1 MPLLT
6 LDKASLSYG
15 HVALLDKAELSIDN
29 GERIALIG
37 RNGEGKST
45 LMKVLL
51 GEATLDDGAVWRAPS
66 LKISYLMQ
74 EVPSD
79 ENRSVFETVA
89 SGIENVGQL
98 ITDYHNVVHKLSEEK
113 DEKKSMRLVDQL
125 NKYQNELERLDG
137 WSLEQRVESVISK
150 LSLPEDVLV
159 SSLSGGYKRRVMLA
173 RALVCAPDILL
184 LDEPTNHLDIES
196 ILWLEEFLKNYTGTI
211 LFVSH
216 DREFIK
222 KLATRIIELDR
233 GNITSWPSNYEN
245 YLIKKE
251 ELLAIESDHNAKFD
265 KRLAEEEKWI
275 RKGIKAR
282 RTRNEGRV
290 RALESMR
297 SEHAQRRN
305 QQGKAKLNLDSSD
318 SSGRIVAEVTKAS
331 FGYDDKMIV
340 NDFSTKIMRGDKIGI
355 IGANGSGKSTL
366 IKLLLGELQPTE
378 GKVKMGTNLEVAYFD
393 QNRADFDLN
402 ASVMANLNH
411 GQDRVTVN
419 GKDRHVIGYLQDF
432 LFPPARVMSPVKTL
446 SGGERNRL
454 LLARLFIKP
463 ANLLV
468 LDEPTNDLD
477 VETLELLEEL
487 LLDYKG
493 TLLLVSHDRQFLDH
507 IVTSTI
513 VMEGDGKVNEYVG
526 GYNDYL
532 RQREEPVKL
541 APAKKEPK
549 DNKKMAAANV
559 SPVAMVA
566 DESAVETVA
575 KKLSYNEQ
583 RELTL
588 LPEKIAKL
596 EAEQA
601 ELVALTADAD
611 FYKQEKFTINKTT
624 KRITEVQAEL
634 AKLYK
639 RWEELEA

>member
-6 LDKASLSYG
+6 LDKACLSYG
-15 HVALLDKAELSIDN
+15 HVALLDKASLTIDA

-51 GEATLDDGAVWRAPS
+51 GEATLDDGSIWRAPS
-66 LKISYLMQ
+66 LKVSYLMQ
-74 EVPSD
+74 EVPND
-79 ENRSVFETVA
+79 EQRTVFEVVA

-98 ITDYHNVVHKLSEEK
+98 ITDYHNTVHALADVT
-113 DEKKSMRLVDQL
+113 DEKESARLVNQL
-125 NKYQNELERLDG
+125 NDYQNQLERLDG
-137 WSLEQRVESVISK
+137 WSLEQRVEAMVSK

-173 RALVCAPDILL
+173 RALVCEPDILL

-196 ILWLEEFLKNYTGTI
+196 ILWLEGFLQNYKGTI

-216 DREFIK
+216 DREFVK
-222 KLATRIIELDR
+222 KLATRIVELDR
-233 GNITSWPSNYEN
+233 GNITSWEFGYEQ
-245 YLIKKE
+245 YLVKKE
-251 ELLAIESDHNAKFD
+251 EFLVIEAEHNAKFD
-265 KRLAEEEKWI
+265 KRLAQEEQWI

-290 RALESMR
+290 RALKAMR
-297 SEHAQRRN
+297 NEHARRRT
-305 QQGKAKLNLDSSD
+305 QQGKAKLNLDAAD
-318 SSGRIVAEVTKAS
+318 SSGRIVAEVRKAS
-331 FGYDDKMIV
+331 FSYGDKPIV
-340 NDFSTKIMRGDKIGI
+340 KEFSTKILRGDKIGI

-366 IKLLLGELQPTE
+366 IKLLLGELKPTA
-378 GKVKMGTNLEVAYFD
+378 GKVKLGTNLEVAYFD
-393 QNRADFDLN
+393 QNRADFDMN

-411 GQDRVTVN
+411 GRDRVMVN

-432 LFPPARVMSPVKTL
+432 LFPPARVQSPVKTL

-487 LLDYKG
+487 LLNYEG
-493 TLLLVSHDRQFLDH
+493 TLILVSHDRQFLDN

-513 VMEGDGKVNEYVG
+513 VMEGDGQVDEYVG

-532 RQREEPVKL
+532 RQRGEPVKVVSS
-541 APAKKEPK
+541 KQSTV
-549 DNKKMAAANV
+549 DNKKTATSKAPQKPA
-559 SPVAMVA
+559 
-566 DESAVETVA
+566 E
-575 KKLSYNEQ
+575 KKRSYKDQ
-583 RELTL
+583 RELDL
-588 LPEKIAKL
+588 LPEHIEKL
-596 EAEQA
+596 EAEQQQ
-601 ELVALTADAD
+601 LVNLTSESD
-611 FYKQEKFTINKTT
+611 FYQKDNHIVNQTMS
-624 KRITEVQAEL
+624 RLTEIETEL
-634 AKLYK
+634 SKAFQ
-639 RWEELEA
+639 RWGELE

>member
-15 HVALLDKAELSIDN
+15 HVALLDEAGLNIDV

-51 GEATLDDGAVWRAPS
+51 GEATLDDGSLWKAPS
-66 LKISYLMQ
+66 LKVSYLMQ
-74 EVPSD
+74 EVPND
-79 ENRSVFETVA
+79 EERTVFEVVA

-98 ITDYHNVVHKLSEEK
+98 ITDYHNTVHALADVT
-113 DEKKSMRLVDQL
+113 DEKESMRLVNKL
-125 NKYQNELERLDG
+125 NDYQNQLERLDG
-137 WSLEQRVESVISK
+137 WSLEQRVEAMISK

-173 RALVCAPDILL
+173 RALVCEPDILL

-196 ILWLEEFLKNYTGTI
+196 ILWLENFLVNYKGTI

-233 GNITSWPSNYEN
+233 GNIISWDVGYAQ
-245 YLIKKE
+245 YLVKKE
-251 ELLAIESDHNAKFD
+251 EFLAIEADHNAKFD
-265 KRLAEEEKWI
+265 KRLAQEEQWI

-290 RALESMR
+290 RALEAMR
-297 SEHAQRRN
+297 KEYSQRRTL
-305 QQGKAKLNLDSSD
+305 QGKAKLNIDKSD
-318 SSGRIVAEVTKAS
+318 NSGRIVVEVRKAS
-331 FGYDDKMIV
+331 FAYEDKQIV
-340 NDFSTKIMRGDKIGI
+340 NEFSTKILRGDKIGI

-366 IKLLLGELQPTE
+366 IKLLLGELEPTA
-378 GKVKMGTNLEVAYFD
+378 GKIKLGTNLETAYFD
-393 QNRADFDLN
+393 QNRSEFDLN

-411 GQDRVTVN
+411 GRDRVMVN

-432 LFPPARVMSPVKTL
+432 LFPPARIQSPVKTL

-487 LLDYKG
+487 LLDYQG
-493 TLLLVSHDRQFLDH
+493 TLLLVSHDRQFLDN

-513 VMEGDGKVNEYVG
+513 VMEGDGYVEEYVG

-532 RQREEPVKL
+532 RQRSEPNKIVDKKIASKGKEKTSSGVLAASKPIENKL
-541 APAKKEPK
+541 
-549 DNKKMAAANV
+549 
-559 SPVAMVA
+559 
-566 DESAVETVA
+566 T
-575 KKLSYNEQ
+575 YNEQ
-583 RELTL
+583 RELDL
-588 LPEKIAKL
+588 LPEKIEKL
-596 EAEQA
+596 EIEQQ
-601 ELVALTADAD
+601 ELVNLTSESD
-611 FYKQEKFTINKTT
+611 FYQKEKHVVNQTM
-624 KRITEVQAEL
+624 KRLTEIEDEL
-634 AKLYK
+634 AKAFS
-639 RWEELEA
+639 RWETLE

>member
-1 MPLLT
+1 MPLIT
-6 LDKASLSYG
+6 LDKACLSYG
-15 HVALLDKAELSIDN
+15 HVALLDKAELSIEN
-29 GERIALIG
+29 NERIALIG

-51 GEATLDDGAVWRAPS
+51 GEATLDDGSVWRSPS
-66 LKISYLMQ
+66 LKVSYLMQ

-79 ENRSVFETVA
+79 EERSVFETVA
-89 SGIENVGQL
+89 SGVEKVGGL
-98 ITDYHNVVHKLSEEK
+98 IADYHNVVHKLADET
-113 DEKKSMRLVDQL
+113 DEKESMRLVEQL

-150 LSLPEDVLV
+150 LSLPEDALV

-173 RALVCAPDILL
+173 RALVCEPDILL

-196 ILWLEEFLKNYTGTI
+196 ILWLEDFLKNYNGTI

-245 YLIKKE
+245 YLVKKE
-251 ELLAIESDHNAKFD
+251 EVLAIEADHNAKFD

-290 RALESMR
+290 RALEAMR
-297 SEHAQRRN
+297 KEHAQRRTL
-305 QQGKAKLNLDSSD
+305 QGKAKLNIDKSEN
-318 SSGRIVAEVTKAS
+318 SGRIVSEVRKAS
-331 FGYDDKMIV
+331 FAYDDKVII

-366 IKLLLGELQPTE
+366 IKLLLGELKPTE

-411 GQDRVTVN
+411 GRDRVMVN

-487 LLDYKG
+487 LLNYEG
-493 TLLLVSHDRQFLDH
+493 TLLLVSHDRKFLDN

-513 VMEGDGKVNEYVG
+513 VMEGDGRVNEYVG

-532 RQREEPVKL
+532 RQRSQPMKAIPQGDSKESKKSANTSTASTPSVKT
-541 APAKKEPK
+541 APAVKSTE
-549 DNKKMAAANV
+549 
-559 SPVAMVA
+559 
-566 DESAVETVA
+566 
-575 KKLSYNEQ
+575 KKLNYNEQ
-583 RELTL
+583 RELQL
-588 LPEKIAKL
+588 LPERIEKL
-596 EAEQA
+596 ETEQQEIN
-601 ELVALTADAD
+601 ELTSDPD
-611 FYKQEKFTINKTT
+611 FYKKEKFVINKAT
-624 KRITEVQAEL
+624 KRLTEIQEDL
-634 AKLYK
+634 AKAYA
-639 RWEELEA
+639 RWEELDN

>member
-1 MPLLT
+1 MPLIT
-6 LDKASLSYG
+6 LDKACLSYG
-15 HVALLDKAELSIDN
+15 HVALLDKAELLIDS

-51 GEATLDDGAVWRAPS
+51 GEATLDDGSIWRTAS
-66 LKISYLMQ
+66 LKVSYLMQ

-79 ENRSVFETVA
+79 EERSVFEVVA
-89 SGIENVGQL
+89 SGVEKVGGL
-98 ITDYHNVVHKLSEEK
+98 ITDYHNVVHKLADVT
-113 DEKKSMRLVDQL
+113 DEKESMRLVEQL

-150 LSLPEDVLV
+150 LSLPEDALV

-173 RALVCAPDILL
+173 RALVCQPDILL

-196 ILWLEEFLKNYTGTI
+196 ILWLEEFLKNYNGTI

-251 ELLAIESDHNAKFD
+251 EVLAIEADHNAKFD
-265 KRLAEEEKWI
+265 KRLADEEKWI

-290 RALESMR
+290 RALEAMR
-297 SEHAQRRN
+297 KEHAQRRN
-305 QQGKAKLNLDSSD
+305 LQGKAKLNIDKSEN
-318 SSGRIVAEVTKAS
+318 SGRIVSEVLKAS
-331 FGYDDKMIV
+331 FAYDDKVII
-340 NDFSTKIMRGDKIGI
+340 NEFSTKIMRGDKIGI

-366 IKLLLGELQPTE
+366 IKLLLGELTPTA

-411 GQDRVTVN
+411 GRDRVMVN

-487 LLDYKG
+487 LLNFEG
-493 TLLLVSHDRQFLDH
+493 TLLLVSHDRNFLDN

-513 VMEGDGKVNEYVG
+513 VMEGEGKVNEYVG

-532 RQREEPVKL
+532 RQRSQPMKAIPQGDSKDSKKSSDASTASVNSNKAVPAVK
-541 APAKKEPK
+541 
-549 DNKKMAAANV
+549 
-559 SPVAMVA
+559 SP
-566 DESAVETVA
+566 D
-575 KKLSYNEQ
+575 KKLNYNEQ
-583 RELTL
+583 RELQL
-588 LPEKIAKL
+588 LPEKIEKL
-596 EAEQA
+596 EIEQK
-601 ELVALTADAD
+601 EINIVTSDPE
-611 FYKQEKFTINKTT
+611 FYKKEKFEINKVT
-624 KRITEVQAEL
+624 KRLTEIQTEL
-634 AKLYK
+634 TKAYA
-639 RWEELEA
+639 RWEELDD

>member
-1 MPLLT
+1 MPLMT
-6 LDKASLSYG
+6 LDKACLSYG
-15 HVALLDKAELSIDN
+15 HVALLDKADLLIDS

-51 GEATLDDGAVWRAPS
+51 GEATLDDGTIWRTSS
-66 LKISYLMQ
+66 LKVSYLMQ

-79 ENRSVFETVA
+79 EQRSVFDVVA
-89 SGIENVGQL
+89 SGIDNIGQL
-98 ITDYHNVVHKLSEEK
+98 IMDYHAVVHKLADET
-113 DEKKSMRLVDQL
+113 DEKESMQLVEQL

-137 WSLEQRVESVISK
+137 WSLEQKVESVISK
-150 LSLPEDVLV
+150 LSLPEDALV

-222 KLATRIIELDR
+222 NLATRIIELDR
-233 GNITSWPSNYEN
+233 GLITSWPSNYEI
-245 YLIKKE
+245 YLKKKD
-251 ELLAIESDHNAKFD
+251 ELLAIEADHNAKFD
-265 KRLAEEEKWI
+265 KRLAQEEQWI

-290 RALESMR
+290 RALEAMR
-297 SEHAQRRN
+297 KEYSQRRT
-305 QQGKAKLNLDSSD
+305 QQGKAKLNIDTAD
-318 SSGRIVAEVTKAS
+318 SSGRIVADVRKAS
-331 FGYDDKMIV
+331 FSYNDKPIIE
-340 NDFSTKIMRGDKIGI
+340 NFTTKILRGDKIGI

-366 IKLLLGELQPTE
+366 IKLLLGEIKPTK
-378 GKVKMGTNLEVAYFD
+378 GKVKLGTNLEIAYFD

-411 GQDRVTVN
+411 GRDRVMVN

-487 LLDYKG
+487 LLNYDG
-493 TLLLVSHDRQFLDH
+493 TLLLVSHDRKFLDN

-513 VMEGDGKVNEYVG
+513 VMEGDGRVNEYVG

-532 RQREEPVKL
+532 RQRGQ
-541 APAKKEPK
+541 PANTASEKKP
-549 DNKKMAAANV
+549 DNKKTKSSTA
-559 SPVAMVA
+559 SVASKSTIKA
-566 DESAVETVA
+566 PA

-583 RELTL
+583 RELDL
-588 LPEKIAKL
+588 LPEKIEKL
-596 EAEQA
+596 ETEQQ
-601 ELVALTADAD
+601 ELVAISSESD
-611 FYKQEKFTINKTT
+611 FYQKEKHLVNQTMT
-624 KRITEVQAEL
+624 RLTEIENEL
-634 AKLYK
+634 AQAYK
-639 RWEELEA
+639 RWEELDV

>member
-1 MPLLT
+1 MPLIT
-6 LDKASLSYG
+6 LDKACLSYG
-15 HVALLDKAELSIDN
+15 HVALLDKAELLIDL

-51 GEATLDDGAVWRAPS
+51 GEATLDDGSIWRAAS
-66 LKISYLMQ
+66 LKVSYLMQ

-79 ENRSVFETVA
+79 EQRSVFDVVA

-98 ITDYHNVVHKLSEEK
+98 IMDYHSVVHKLADET
-113 DEKKSMRLVDQL
+113 DEKESMRLVDQL

-137 WSLEQRVESVISK
+137 WSLEQKVESVISK

-196 ILWLEEFLKNYTGTI
+196 ILWLEDFLKNYNGTI

-233 GNITSWPSNYEN
+233 GVITSWPSNYEN
-245 YLIKKE
+245 YLIKKD
-251 ELLAIESDHNAKFD
+251 ELLAIEADHNAKFD
-265 KRLAEEEKWI
+265 KRLAQEEQWI

-297 SEHAQRRN
+297 KQHAQRRT
-305 QQGKAKLNLDSSD
+305 QQGKAKLNIDKAD
-318 SSGRIVAEVTKAS
+318 SSGRIVAEVRKAS
-331 FGYDDKMIV
+331 FSYKDKVIIE
-340 NDFSTKIMRGDKIGI
+340 NFSTKILRGDKIGI

-366 IKLLLGELQPTE
+366 IKLLLGEINPTE
-378 GKVKMGTNLEVAYFD
+378 GKVKLGTNLEVAYFD

-402 ASVMANLNH
+402 ATVMANLNH
-411 GQDRVTVN
+411 GRDRVMVN

-487 LLDYKG
+487 LLNYDG
-493 TLLLVSHDRQFLDH
+493 TLLLVSHDRKFLDN

-513 VMEGDGKVNEYVG
+513 VMQGDGQVNEYVG

-532 RQREEPVKL
+532 RQRDEPLKAISQAKDDKKSSKL
-541 APAKKEPK
+541 NAP
-549 DNKKMAAANV
+549 V
-559 SPVAMVA
+559 SDVTKLKAP
-566 DESAVETVA
+566 A
-575 KKLSYNEQ
+575 KKLSYNDQ
-583 RELTL
+583 RELEL
-588 LPEKIAKL
+588 LPEKIEKL
-596 EAEQA
+596 ESEQHK
-601 ELVALTADAD
+601 LVAVTSAAD
-611 FYKQEKFTINKTT
+611 FYQQEKHTVNQAMS
-624 KRITEVQAEL
+624 RLTEIENEL
-634 AKLYK
+634 AKVYK
-639 RWEELEA
+639 RWEELDV

>member
-1 MPLLT
+1 MPLIT
-6 LDKASLSYG
+6 LDKACLSYG
-15 HVALLDKAELSIDN
+15 HVALLDKADLLIDS

-51 GEATLDDGAVWRAPS
+51 GEATLDDGSIWRTAS
-66 LKISYLMQ
+66 LKVSYLMQ

-79 ENRSVFETVA
+79 EERSVFEVVA
-89 SGIENVGQL
+89 SGVEKVGGL
-98 ITDYHNVVHKLSEEK
+98 ITDYHNVVHKLADVT
-113 DEKKSMRLVDQL
+113 DEKESMRLVEQL
-125 NKYQNELERLDG
+125 NNYQNELERLDG

-150 LSLPEDVLV
+150 LSLPEDALV

-173 RALVCAPDILL
+173 RALVCEPDILL

-196 ILWLEEFLKNYTGTI
+196 ILWLEEFLKGYNGTI

-245 YLIKKE
+245 YLVKKE
-251 ELLAIESDHNAKFD
+251 EVLAIEADHNAKFD
-265 KRLAEEEKWI
+265 KRLADEEKWI

-290 RALESMR
+290 RALEAMR
-297 SEHAQRRN
+297 KEHAQRRN
-305 QQGKAKLNLDSSD
+305 LQGKAKLNIDKSEN
-318 SSGRIVAEVTKAS
+318 SGRIVSEVLKAS
-331 FGYDDKMIV
+331 FAYDDKVII
-340 NDFSTKIMRGDKIGI
+340 NEFSTKIMRGDKIGI

-366 IKLLLGELQPTE
+366 IKLLLGELKPTA

-411 GQDRVTVN
+411 GRDRVMVN

-487 LLDYKG
+487 LLNFEG
-493 TLLLVSHDRQFLDH
+493 TLLLVSHDRNFLDN

-513 VMEGDGKVNEYVG
+513 VMEGEGNVNEYVG

-532 RQREEPVKL
+532 RQRSQPMKAIPQGDSKNNKKSANTTTNSVPPVKT
-541 APAKKEPK
+541 APAVK
-549 DNKKMAAANV
+549 
-559 SPVAMVA
+559 SP
-566 DESAVETVA
+566 E
-575 KKLSYNEQ
+575 KKLNYNEQ
-583 RELTL
+583 RELQL
-588 LPEKIAKL
+588 LPERIEKL
-596 EAEQA
+596 ETEQK
-601 ELVALTADAD
+601 EINIVTSDPE
-611 FYKQEKFTINKTT
+611 FYKKEKFEINKAT
-624 KRITEVQAEL
+624 KRLTEIQTEL
-634 AKLYK
+634 TKAYA
-639 RWEELEA
+639 RWEELDD

>member
-6 LDKASLSYG
+6 LDKACLSYG
-15 HVALLDKAELSIDN
+15 HVALLDDACMTIDK

-51 GEATLDDGAVWRAPS
+51 GDASLDDGNIWRAPG

-79 ENRSVFETVA
+79 DERTVFEVVA

-98 ITDYHNVVHKLSEEK
+98 ITDYHNTVHALADADEK
-113 DEKKSMRLVDQL
+113 DSMRLINQL
-125 NKYQNELERLDG
+125 NDYQNQLERLDG
-137 WSLEQRVESVISK
+137 WSLEQNVEAMVSK
-150 LSLPEDVLV
+150 LSLPADELV
-159 SSLSGGYKRRVMLA
+159 SSLSGGFKRRVMLA
-173 RALVCAPDILL
+173 RALVCEPDILL

-196 ILWLEEFLKNYTGTI
+196 ILWLEGFLQSYQGTI

-216 DREFIK
+216 DRAFIK

-233 GNITSWPSNYEN
+233 GVITSWEVGYEK
-245 YLIKKE
+245 YLVKKDE
-251 ELLAIESDHNAKFD
+251 QLTIEADHNAKFD
-265 KRLAEEEKWI
+265 KRLAQEEKWI
-275 RKGIKAR
+275 RQGIKAR

-290 RALESMR
+290 RALQAMR
-297 SEHAQRRN
+297 KEHSQRRG
-305 QQGKAKLNLDSSD
+305 QQGKAKLNIDTAD
-318 SSGRIVAEVTKAS
+318 SSGRIVAELRKAS
-331 FGYDDKMIV
+331 FAYDGKKIV
-340 NDFSTKIMRGDKIGI
+340 NKFSTKILRGDKIGI

-366 IKLLLGELQPTE
+366 IKLLLGELKPTE
-378 GKVKMGTNLEVAYFD
+378 GKVKLGTNLEIAYFD

-411 GQDRVTVN
+411 GKDRVMVN

-432 LFPPARVMSPVKTL
+432 LFPPARIQSPVKTL

-487 LLDYKG
+487 LLNYEG
-493 TLLLVSHDRQFLDH
+493 TLLLVSHDRQFLDN

-513 VMEGDGKVNEYVG
+513 VMDGAGQVSEYVG

-532 RQREEPVKL
+532 RQRGNPTKVLNTGQKSISGVKQNKNTVSQ
-541 APAKKEPK
+541 AKPA
-549 DNKKMAAANV
+549 
-559 SPVAMVA
+559 
-566 DESAVETVA
+566 A
-575 KKLSYNEQ
+575 KKLAYKEQ
-583 RELTL
+583 RELDL
-588 LPEKIAKL
+588 LPERIEKL
-596 EAEQA
+596 ELEQKQ
-601 ELVALTADAD
+601 LVDKTSQPD
-611 FYKQEKFTINKTT
+611 FYQREKNVINQTMT
-624 KRITEVQAEL
+624 RLTEIESEL
-634 AKLYK
+634 SQCYELWEKL
-639 RWEELEA
+639 EG

>member
-6 LDKASLSYG
+6 LDNACLSYG
-15 HVALLDKAELSIDN
+15 HVALLDKAKLTIDAS
-29 GERIALIG
+29 ERIALIG

-51 GEATLDDGAVWRAPS
+51 GEATLDDGSIWRAPS

-74 EVPSD
+74 EVPND
-79 ENRSVFETVA
+79 EERTVFEVVA

-98 ITDYHNVVHKLSEEK
+98 ITDYHNTVHALADVT
-113 DEKKSMRLVDQL
+113 DEKESARLVNQL
-125 NKYQNELERLDG
+125 NDYQNQLERLDG
-137 WSLEQRVESVISK
+137 WSLEQRVEAMVSK
-150 LSLPEDVLV
+150 LSLPEDALV

-173 RALVCAPDILL
+173 RALVCEPDILL

-196 ILWLEEFLKNYTGTI
+196 ILWLEGFLQNYQGTI

-233 GNITSWPSNYEN
+233 GNITSWDVGYEQ

-251 ELLAIESDHNAKFD
+251 EFLAIEADHNAKFD
-265 KRLAEEEKWI
+265 KRLAQEEQWI

-290 RALESMR
+290 RALKSMR
-297 SEHAQRRN
+297 NEHARRRT
-305 QQGKAKLNLDSSD
+305 QQGKAKLNLDAAD
-318 SSGRIVAEVTKAS
+318 SSGRIVAEVRKAGFS
-331 FGYDDKMIV
+331 YGEKQIV
-340 NDFSTKIMRGDKIGI
+340 KEFSTKILRGDKIGI

-366 IKLLLGELQPTE
+366 IKLLLGELKPTA
-378 GKVKMGTNLEVAYFD
+378 GKVKLGTNLEIAYFD
-393 QNRADFDLN
+393 QNRADFDMN

-411 GQDRVTVN
+411 GRDRVMVN

-432 LFPPARVMSPVKTL
+432 LFPPARVQSPVKTL

-487 LLDYKG
+487 LLNYEG
-493 TLLLVSHDRQFLDH
+493 TLILVSHDRQFLDN

-513 VMEGDGKVNEYVG
+513 VMEGEGQVDEYVG

-532 RQREEPVKL
+532 RQRTKPVKSVAL
-541 APAKKEPK
+541 IKNLGGKNKTPIKNSSSTSIELVTNKPAEKKRTYK
-549 DNKKMAAANV
+549 D
-559 SPVAMVA
+559 
-566 DESAVETVA
+566 
-575 KKLSYNEQ
+575 Q
-583 RELTL
+583 RELDL
-588 LPEKIAKL
+588 LPKRIEKL
-596 EAEQA
+596 ENEQQ
-601 ELVALTADAD
+601 ELVTLTSETD
-611 FYKQEKFTINKTT
+611 FYQRDKHIVNQTMSRLTEIEK
-624 KRITEVQAEL
+624 EL
-634 AKLYK
+634 SESFQ
-639 RWEELEA
+639 RWEELE

>member
-1 MPLLT
+1 MPLIT
-6 LDKASLSYG
+6 LDKACLSYG
-15 HVALLDKAELSIDN
+15 HVALLDKADLLIDS

-51 GEATLDDGAVWRAPS
+51 GEATLDDGSIWRTAS
-66 LKISYLMQ
+66 LKVSYLMQ

-79 ENRSVFETVA
+79 EERSVFEVVA
-89 SGIENVGQL
+89 SGVEKVGGL
-98 ITDYHNVVHKLSEEK
+98 ITDYHNVVHKLADVT
-113 DEKKSMRLVDQL
+113 DEKESMRLVEQL
-125 NKYQNELERLDG
+125 NNYQNELERLDG

-150 LSLPEDVLV
+150 LSLPEDALV

-173 RALVCAPDILL
+173 RALVCEPDILL

-196 ILWLEEFLKNYTGTI
+196 ILWLEEFLKGYNGTI

-245 YLIKKE
+245 YLVKKE
-251 ELLAIESDHNAKFD
+251 EFLAIEADHNAKFD
-265 KRLAEEEKWI
+265 KRLADEEKWI

-290 RALESMR
+290 RALEAMR
-297 SEHAQRRN
+297 KEHAQRRN
-305 QQGKAKLNLDSSD
+305 LQGKAKLNIDKSEN
-318 SSGRIVAEVTKAS
+318 SGRIVSEVLKAS
-331 FGYDDKMIV
+331 FAYDDKVII
-340 NDFSTKIMRGDKIGI
+340 NEFSTKIMRGDKIGI

-366 IKLLLGELQPTE
+366 IKLLLGELKPTA

-411 GQDRVTVN
+411 GRDRVMVN

-487 LLDYKG
+487 LLNFEG
-493 TLLLVSHDRQFLDH
+493 TLLLVSHDRKFLDN

-513 VMEGDGKVNEYVG
+513 VMEGDGRVNEYVG

-532 RQREEPVKL
+532 RQRSEPMKAIPQGDSKDKKKPLSTSTASANSVKT
-541 APAKKEPK
+541 APAK
-549 DNKKMAAANV
+549 
-559 SPVAMVA
+559 SP
-566 DESAVETVA
+566 E
-575 KKLSYNEQ
+575 KKLNYNEQ
-583 RELTL
+583 RELKL
-588 LPEKIAKL
+588 LPERIEKL
-596 EAEQA
+596 EIEQK
-601 ELVALTADAD
+601 EITLLTSDPD
-611 FYKQEKFTINKTT
+611 FYKKEKFVINKAT
-624 KRITEVQAEL
+624 KRLTEIQEEL
-634 AKLYK
+634 AKAYA
-639 RWEELEA
+639 RWEELDD

>member
-1 MPLLT
+1 MPLLS
-6 LDKASLSYG
+6 LDKACLSYG
-15 HVALLDKAELSIDN
+15 HVALLDEAELSIDS

-51 GEATLDDGAVWRAPS
+51 GEASLDDGSVWRTSS
-66 LKISYLMQ
+66 LKVSYLMQ

-79 ENRSVFETVA
+79 EDRSVFDVVA
-89 SGIENVGQL
+89 SGVENVGQL
-98 ITDYHNVVHKLSEEK
+98 ISDYHNTAHKLSLVEDDME
-113 DEKKSMRLVDQL
+113 SQRLVEKL
-125 NKYQNELERLDG
+125 NDYQNQLERLDG

-173 RALVCAPDILL
+173 RALVSEPDILL

-196 ILWLEEFLKNYTGTI
+196 ILWLEDFLKAYTGTI

-233 GNITSWPSNYEN
+233 GVITSWPSNYEN
-245 YLIKKE
+245 YLVKKD
-251 ELLAIESDHNAKFD
+251 ELLAIEADHNAKFD
-265 KRLAEEEKWI
+265 KRLAQEEKWI
-275 RKGIKAR
+275 RQGIKAR

-290 RALESMR
+290 RALEAMR
-297 SEHAQRRN
+297 KKFSQRRS
-305 QQGKAKLNLDSSD
+305 QQGKAKLNIDSSEN
-318 SSGRIVAEVTKAS
+318 SGRIVADVKKAS
-331 FGYDDKMIV
+331 FAYEDKVII
-340 NDFSTKIMRGDKIGI
+340 NDFSTKILRGDKIGI

-366 IKLLLGELQPTE
+366 IKLLLGEIKPST
-378 GKVKMGTNLEVAYFD
+378 GKVKLGTNLEVAYFD

-402 ASVMANLNH
+402 ASVMENLNH
-411 GQDRVTVN
+411 GRDRVMVN

-432 LFPPARVMSPVKTL
+432 LFPPARVQSPVKTL

-487 LLDYKG
+487 LLNYEG
-493 TLLLVSHDRQFLDH
+493 TLLLVSHDRQFLDN

-513 VMEGDGKVNEYVG
+513 VMEGNGQVNEYVG

-532 RQREEPVKL
+532 RQRVNQSKVIPSETEVTSITSPT
-541 APAKKEPK
+541 APIASKKS
-549 DNKKMAAANV
+549 V
-559 SPVAMVA
+559 
-566 DESAVETVA
+566 T

-588 LPEKIAKL
+588 LPEKIEKL
-596 EAEQA
+596 ETEQE
-601 ELVALTADAD
+601 ELVTLSSEPD
-611 FYKQEKFTINKTT
+611 FYQKEKFEINKTMN
-624 KRITEVQAEL
+624 RLAEIEKQL
-634 AKLYK
+634 SSAYL
-639 RWEELEA
+639 RWEELDG

>member
-6 LDKASLSYG
+6 LDKACLSYG
-15 HVALLDKAELSIDN
+15 HVALLDKAALIIDA

-51 GEATLDDGAVWRAPS
+51 GEATLDDGSIWRAPS
-66 LKISYLMQ
+66 LKVSYLMQ
-74 EVPSD
+74 EVPHD
-79 ENRSVFETVA
+79 EERSVFEVVA
-89 SGIENVGQL
+89 SGIENVGEL
-98 ITDYHNVVHKLSEEK
+98 ITNYHNTVHALADVTDDKE
-113 DEKKSMRLVDQL
+113 SMRLVNQL
-125 NKYQNELERLDG
+125 NDYQNQLERLDG
-137 WSLEQRVESVISK
+137 WSLEQRVEAMVSK
-150 LSLPEDVLV
+150 LSLPEDALV

-173 RALVCAPDILL
+173 RALVCEPDILL

-196 ILWLEEFLKNYTGTI
+196 ILWLEGFLQNYKGTI

-216 DREFIK
+216 DRAFIK

-233 GNITSWPSNYEN
+233 GNITSWEVGYEE

-251 ELLAIESDHNAKFD
+251 EFLAIEADHNAKFD
-265 KRLAEEEKWI
+265 KRLAQEEQWI

-290 RALESMR
+290 RALKSMR
-297 SEHAQRRN
+297 NEHAQRRT
-305 QQGKAKLNLDSSD
+305 QQGKAKISLDSAD
-318 SSGRIVAEVTKAS
+318 SSGRIVAEVRKAS
-331 FGYDDKMIV
+331 FAYDDKQIV
-340 NDFSTKIMRGDKIGI
+340 KEFSTKILRGDKIGI

-366 IKLLLGELQPTE
+366 IKLLLGELKPTE
-378 GKVKMGTNLEVAYFD
+378 GKVKLGTNLEIAYFD

-411 GQDRVTVN
+411 GRDRVMVN

-432 LFPPARVMSPVKTL
+432 LFPPARVQSPVKTL

-487 LLDYKG
+487 LLNYEG
-493 TLLLVSHDRQFLDH
+493 TLLLVSHDRQFLDN

-513 VMEGDGKVNEYVG
+513 VMEGDGQVDEYVG

-532 RQREEPVKL
+532 RQRAEPIKTISQKKNISKDKAVN
-541 APAKKEPK
+541 AKIQSGSDKSSV
-549 DNKKMAAANV
+549 NK
-559 SPVAMVA
+559 PVL
-566 DESAVETVA
+566 
-575 KKLSYNEQ
+575 KKRTYNDQ
-583 RELTL
+583 RELDL
-588 LPEKIAKL
+588 LPERIEIL
-596 EAEQA
+596 ETEQQQ
-601 ELVALTADAD
+601 LVNLTSEND
-611 FYKQEKFTINKTT
+611 FYQKDKHIVNQTMARLT
-624 KRITEVQAEL
+624 KIEEEL
-634 AKLYK
+634 SEAFQ
-639 RWEELEA
+639 RWEELE

>member
-1 MPLLT
+1 MPLIT
-6 LDKASLSYG
+6 LDKASLAYG
-15 HVALLDKAELSIDN
+15 HVALLDKADLSIDS

-51 GEATLDDGAVWRAPS
+51 GESSLDDGSVWRSAS
-66 LKISYLMQ
+66 LKVSYLMQ

-79 ENRSVFETVA
+79 EVRSVFETVA
-89 SGIENVGQL
+89 SGIEKVGQL
-98 ITDYHNVVHKLSEEK
+98 ITDYHNVVHKLADEK
-113 DEKKSMRLVDQL
+113 DEKESMRLVNQL

-150 LSLPEDVLV
+150 LSLPEDALV

-196 ILWLEEFLKNYTGTI
+196 ILWLEEFLLNYTGTI

-245 YLIKKE
+245 YLVKKE
-251 ELLAIESDHNAKFD
+251 EFLAIEADHNAKFD
-265 KRLAEEEKWI
+265 KRLADEEKWI

-290 RALESMR
+290 RALEALR
-297 SEHAQRRN
+297 REHAQRRT
-305 QQGKAKLNLDSSD
+305 QQGKAKLNLDAAD
-318 SSGRIVAEVTKAS
+318 SSGRIVAEVIKAS
-331 FGYDDKMIV
+331 FAYEDKVIV
-340 NDFSTKIMRGDKIGI
+340 SDFSTKIMRGDKIGI
-355 IGANGSGKSTL
+355 VGANGSGKSTL

-402 ASVMANLNH
+402 ASVMENLNH
-411 GQDRVTVN
+411 GRDRVMVN

-487 LLDYKG
+487 LLNYEG
-493 TLLLVSHDRQFLDH
+493 TLLLVSHDRKFLDN

-513 VMEGDGKVNEYVG
+513 VMEGDGRVNEYIG

-532 RQREEPVKL
+532 RQRSQPMKAISQEKS
-541 APAKKEPK
+541 KG
-549 DNKKMAAANV
+549 
-559 SPVAMVA
+559 S
-566 DESAVETVA
+566 
-575 KKLSYNEQ
+575 KKLSNGTSPSAPSNKADPAVKPSEKKLNYNEQ
-583 RELTL
+583 RELKL
-588 LPEKIAKL
+588 LPERIEKL
-596 EAEQA
+596 ETEQK
-601 ELVALTADAD
+601 EINALTSEPD
-611 FYKQEKFTINKTT
+611 FYKKEKFVINKAT
-624 KRITEVQAEL
+624 KRLTEIQNDL
-634 AKLYK
+634 AKAYA
-639 RWEELEA
+639 RWEELDDQ

>member
-6 LDKASLSYG
+6 LNKACLSYG
-15 HVALLDKAELSIDN
+15 HVALLDQAVLNIEA

-45 LMKVLL
+45 LMKVML
-51 GEATLDDGAVWRAPS
+51 GEATLDDGSIWRAPS
-66 LKISYLMQ
+66 LKVSYLMQ
-74 EVPSD
+74 EVPND
-79 ENRSVFETVA
+79 EVRTVFEVVA

-98 ITDYHNVVHKLSEEK
+98 ITDYHNTVHALAEVTDDKE
-113 DEKKSMRLVDQL
+113 SMRLVDQL
-125 NKYQNELERLDG
+125 TKYQSELERLDG
-137 WSLEQRVESVISK
+137 WSLEQRVEAMVSK

-173 RALVCAPDILL
+173 RALVCDPDILL

-196 ILWLEEFLKNYTGTI
+196 ILWLEGFLQNYKGTI

-233 GNITSWPSNYEN
+233 GNITSWEYGYEQ
-245 YLIKKE
+245 YLVKKE
-251 ELLAIESDHNAKFD
+251 EFLAVEADHNAKFD
-265 KRLAEEEKWI
+265 KRLAQEEQWI

-290 RALESMR
+290 RALKAMR
-297 SEHAQRRN
+297 NEHAQRRT
-305 QQGKAKLNLDSSD
+305 QQGKAKISIDKADN
-318 SSGRIVAEVTKAS
+318 SGRIVAEVRKAS
-331 FGYDDKMIV
+331 FSYGDKTIV
-340 NDFSTKIMRGDKIGI
+340 KEFSTKILRGDKIGI

-366 IKLLLGELQPTE
+366 IKLLLGELEPTE
-378 GKVKMGTNLEVAYFD
+378 GKVKLGTNLEVAYFD
-393 QNRADFDLN
+393 QNRADFNLN
-402 ASVMANLNH
+402 ASVMENLNH
-411 GQDRVTVN
+411 GRDRVMVN

-432 LFPPARVMSPVKTL
+432 LFPPARVQSPVKTL

-487 LLDYKG
+487 LLNYEG
-493 TLLLVSHDRQFLDH
+493 TLLLVSHDRQFLDN

-513 VMEGDGKVNEYVG
+513 VMEGNGQVDEYVG

-532 RQREEPVKL
+532 RQRAEPIKNMGSR
-541 APAKKEPK
+541 
-549 DNKKMAAANV
+549 NKA
-559 SPVAMVA
+559 S
-566 DESAVETVA
+566 S
-575 KKLSYNEQ
+575 KKLSVVEKEVITPVKGSAVKKLNYNDK
-583 RELTL
+583 RELDL
-588 LPEKIAKL
+588 LPGKIEKL
-596 EAEQA
+596 ELEQQ
-601 ELVALTADAD
+601 ELVSLTAEAD
-611 FYKQEKFTINKTT
+611 FHKKEKHIIKQKMARLT
-624 KRITEVQAEL
+624 KIEEEL
-634 AKLYK
+634 SKVFQ
-639 RWEELEA
+639 RWEELE